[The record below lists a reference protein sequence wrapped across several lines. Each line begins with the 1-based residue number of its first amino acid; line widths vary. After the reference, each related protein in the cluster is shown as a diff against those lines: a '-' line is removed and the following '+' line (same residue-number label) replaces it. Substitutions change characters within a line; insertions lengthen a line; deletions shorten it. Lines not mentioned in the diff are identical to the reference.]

1 MRMIEHTLESLNA
14 RAAEGEHDSVI
25 AAAYNAGFSVVQSP
39 TGLIVYATFSEAK
52 ASCFRIL

>member
-25 AAAYNAGFSVVQSP
+25 AAAHN
-39 TGLIVYATFSEAK
+39 
-52 ASCFRIL
+52 